1 MLDMKNLN
9 TPIAIIISATIIS
22 LTIFITST
30 KDPLSNCMEKVM
42 ATGENAMH
50 AAHLCSGNS
59 K

>member
-9 TPIAIIISATIIS
+9 TPIAIIISAIIIS

-42 ATGENAMH
+42 ATGENSMNV
-50 AAHLCSGNS
+50 AHLCSGNS

>member
-1 MLDMKNLN
+1 MKNLN
-9 TPIAIIISATIIS
+9 IPMAIIMSAIIIS

-42 ATGENAMH
+42 AAVRNAIV
-50 AAHLCSGNS
+50 ADNLCSGNS